1 MKTIKSIVLTAIA
14 IALAFLLGS
23 QPAQAGML
31 GNLTKVYGDMVTG
44 KQTPF
49 QLTYTDP
56 GYQAGVK
63 ANITI
68 QDGEASI
75 GYAGAQEIGPVGA
88 YAQEQA
94 KLAIG
99 DGQISYHDKVA
110 FGIRIGDTTA
120 YIRAESKIEAGVIHN

>member
-1 MKTIKSIVLTAIA
+1 MKSIKTIVLTAIA
-14 IALAFLLGS
+14 IALAFLIGS

-31 GNLTKVYGDMVTG
+31 GNMAKVYGEMVTG

-49 QLTYTDP
+49 QITYTDP
-56 GYQAGVK
+56 NYQAGAK

-75 GYAGAQEIGPVGA
+75 GYAGAQEIGPFGA
-88 YAQEQA
+88 YGQEQA

-99 DGQISYHDKVA
+99 NGQISYHDKVA
-110 FGIRIGDTTA
+110 VGLRVGNTTA
-120 YIRAESKIEAGVIHN
+120 YLRAESKLEAGIIQD